1 MCKHPVRRIVLE
13 QVVSLSF
20 PRFFSDSKSSPDPGD
35 WMKACNLS
43 LLLLVGE
50 RIRSDLSLG
59 DPGMSSVET
68 QCPEADGLGRG
79 SCVVEPAQLWV
90 QPCTRQP
97 DPDLK

>member
-68 QCPEADGLGRG
+68 QCPEADGLGEAPVLLNLPSCGCNLVPG
-79 SCVVEPAQLWV
+79 SPTL
-90 QPCTRQP
+90 T
-97 DPDLK
+97 